1 MSNLQKQIKFPNL
14 NKFNL
19 FKDIKPNTKIKE
31 ITPGKKQI
39 NIIVII
45 LEKLKVFNLKNEQ
58 KIFSFL
64 VADQTGSIICN
75 FYDEVGCMISIGDII
90 YIQSAYASLFK
101 NSLILYTPKFEN
113 GIIVKIDE
121 FYMAFIENPNMSN
134 LLWKKIDDNTFE
146 IDKEVLGESIA

>member
-90 YIQSAYASLFK
+90 YIQSSYASLFK

-146 IDKEVLGESIA
+146 IDKDVLSEGIA